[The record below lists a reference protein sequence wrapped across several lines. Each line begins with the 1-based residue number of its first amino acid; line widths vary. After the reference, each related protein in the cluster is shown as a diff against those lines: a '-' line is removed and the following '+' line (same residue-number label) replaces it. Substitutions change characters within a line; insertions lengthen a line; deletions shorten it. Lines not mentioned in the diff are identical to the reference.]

1 MTTLANMEPVIPV
14 VFEDEACLVVNKP
27 AGLAVQNDGQQTSLL
42 QLLKHPFEPVHRLDQ
57 RVSGLLLFAKTA
69 EVQATLSKAF
79 QDRQIQK
86 QYKAV
91 VGQQPATK
99 EAMLEH
105 WLRKKG
111 EQQKA
116 QVFKQAVAHAK
127 QAKLHYRLIQ
137 STNRYHLLDVQ
148 LHTGLFHQ
156 IRAQLAAIG
165 CPIVGDLKYGF
176 PRSSP
181 DGSIFL
187 QAYKLSFTHPLTK
200 EPMAFD
206 IPIPEIWKKYGFSDD
221 TMIE

>member
-1 MTTLANMEPVIPV
+1 MELPIIYQ
-14 VFEDEACLVVNKP
+14 DDYLLLVNKP
-27 AGLAVQNDGQQTSLL
+27 AGLAVQNDGKQTSLL
-42 QLLKHPFEPVHRLDQ
+42 QLIKHPFEPVHRLDQ
-57 RVSGLLLFAKTA
+57 RVSGLLLLAKTA
-69 EVQATLSKAF
+69 EVQAALNKAF
-79 QDRQIQK
+79 QERHINK
-86 QYKAV
+86 QYKAI
-91 VGQQPATK
+91 VGQQLPTA
-99 EAMLEH
+99 EGILEH

-127 QAKLHYRLIQ
+127 QAKLQYQLKQ
-137 STNRYHLLDVQ
+137 STNRYHLLEIQ

-187 QAYKLSFTHPLTK
+187 QAHKLSFTNPITK
-200 EPMAFD
+200 EQMAFN

>member
-27 AGLAVQNDGQQTSLL
+27 AGLAVQNDSKQNSLL

-57 RVSGLLLFAKTA
+57 RVSGLLLLAKTA
-69 EVQATLSKAF
+69 EVQTALSKAF
-79 QDRQIQK
+79 QERQIQK
-86 QYKAV
+86 LYKAV
-91 VGQQPATK
+91 VGQQPAAK

-116 QVFKQAVAHAK
+116 QVFKQTVAHAK
-127 QAKLHYRLIQ
+127 QAKLHYKLIQ
-137 STNRYHLLDVQ
+137 STNRYHLLDIE

-181 DGSIFL
+181 NGSIFL
-187 QAYKLSFTHPLTK
+187 QAYKLSFIHPLTK
-200 EPMAFD
+200 EQMAFE
-206 IPIPEIWKKYGFSDD
+206 IPIPEVWKKYGFSDD
-221 TMIE
+221 TMIQ

>member
-1 MTTLANMEPVIPV
+1 MEPIIPV
-14 VFEDEACLVVNKP
+14 IFEDDHLLVVNKP
-27 AGLAVQNDGQQTSLL
+27 PGLAVQNDGQQASLL
-42 QLLKHPFEPVHRLDQ
+42 QLIKHPFEPVHRLDQ
-57 RVSGLLLFAKTA
+57 RVSGLLLLAKTA
-69 EVQATLSKAF
+69 EVQTALSKAF

-91 VGQQPATK
+91 VGQQPAVK

-116 QVFKQAVAHAK
+116 QVFKQSVAHAK
-127 QAKLHYRLIQ
+127 QAKLHYQLIQ
-137 STNRYHLLDVQ
+137 STNRYHLLDIK

-165 CPIVGDLKYGF
+165 SPIVGDLKYGF
-176 PRSSP
+176 PRNSP

-187 QAYKLSFTHPLTK
+187 QAYKLSFIHPLTK
-200 EPMAFD
+200 AQMEFD
-206 IPIPEIWKKYGFSDD
+206 IPIPEIWKKYGFSDES
-221 TMIE
+221 MIE

>member
-1 MTTLANMEPVIPV
+1 MDIPIIY
-14 VFEDEACLVVNKP
+14 EDESLLIVSKP
-27 AGLAVQNDGQQTSLL
+27 AGLSVQNDGQQTSLL

-57 RVSGLLLFAKTA
+57 RVSGLLLLAKTV
-69 EVQATLSKAF
+69 EVQTVLSKAF

-91 VGQQPATK
+91 VGQQPAAK
-99 EAMLEH
+99 EAVLEH

-116 QVFKQAVAHAK
+116 QVFKKAVAHAK
-127 QAKLHYRLIQ
+127 QAKLYYQLIQ
-137 STNRYHLLDVQ
+137 STNRYHLLDIE

-187 QAYKLSFTHPLTK
+187 QAYNLSFTHPITK
-200 EPMAFD
+200 ELMAFE
-206 IPIPEIWKKYGFSDD
+206 IPIPEIWKKYGFSNDS
-221 TMIE
+221 MIE

>member
-1 MTTLANMEPVIPV
+1 MELPIIYQ
-14 VFEDEACLVVNKP
+14 DDYLLLVNKP
-27 AGLAVQNDGQQTSLL
+27 AGIAVQNDGKQASLL
-42 QLLKHPFEPVHRLDQ
+42 QILKHPFEPVHRLDQ
-57 RVSGLLLFAKTA
+57 RVSGLLLLAKTA
-69 EVQATLSKAF
+69 EIQTALNKAF
-79 QDRQIQK
+79 QERHINK

-91 VGQQPATK
+91 VAQQPPAA
-99 EAMLEH
+99 EAVLEH

-116 QVFKQAVAHAK
+116 QIFKQPVAHAK
-127 QAKLHYRLIQ
+127 QAKLHYHLIQ

-187 QAYKLSFTHPLTK
+187 QAYQLSFTHPITQAQ
-200 EPMAFD
+200 MAFS

-221 TMIE
+221 TMINDRMSE